1 MRIYEIR
8 SNESGDGLKMTSNKS
23 SSLVMLKYRGGQVNG
38 GWWLGSMATTGPG
51 TPDTLD
57 G

>member
-1 MRIYEIR
+1 M
-8 SNESGDGLKMTSNKS
+8 SSNKT
-23 SSLVMLKYRGGQVNG
+23 SSLVMLKYRSGQVNK
-38 GWWLGSMATTGPG
+38 GWWLGSMATTRPG

>member
-1 MRIYEIR
+1 
-8 SNESGDGLKMTSNKS
+8 MTSNKS

-38 GWWLGSMATTGPG
+38 GWWLGSMATTRLG

>member
-8 SNESGDGLKMTSNKS
+8 SNESGDGLKITSIKS
-23 SSLVMLKYRGGQVNG
+23 SGLVMSKYRGGQVNG
-38 GWWLGSMATTGPG
+38 GWWLGSMATTRPG

>member
-1 MRIYEIR
+1 
-8 SNESGDGLKMTSNKS
+8 MTSNKS
-23 SSLVMLKYRGGQVNG
+23 GSLVMLKYKSDQVNG
-38 GWWLGSMATTGPG
+38 GWWLGSMATTRSG